1 MFQKRPGPNWQLTC
15 FKKDPVPIGIATKD
29 RPCGKKGGVKLN
41 KKIVIGIIIAIIIVA
56 LAGVGVAVYI
66 LNQNKTNPEE
76 IWKSYISKINEQKY
90 EEMYQML
97 SETSKQ
103 QISQEDFIT
112 RNKNIYEGIEMSDM
126 EVQITGVEEEDS
138 KTSKITYNSSMNT
151 EVGKV
156 EFSNIVRLTE
166 DKEQGY
172 TINWSSN
179 LIFPQLNNTDK
190 VRVKT
195 VKSERGEIV
204 DKNGVV
210 LAGEGDISSV
220 GIVPGKLNQESK
232 DADIEKIA
240 SLLGTTSTS
249 INNTLSASWV
259 KDDSFVPIKEVSKD
273 ATELKEQLLQISGIK
288 INTDTA
294 RVYPL
299 GEVAAHLVGY
309 VQNITAEELE
319 ANKGKGYT
327 STSII
332 GKAGLE
338 KQYEDRLK
346 GTDGL
351 DIYIEDEN
359 GERKAEIAK
368 IDVQNGE
375 TIKLTIDSTIQT
387 KLYNEIKDNQ
397 GFFVVMEPQ
406 TGALLALVST
416 PSYNPNDFVLG
427 MSTEKWNSIK
437 DNQANPMLAR
447 YLQTYCPGSTFKP
460 VTGAVG
466 LTSGSLSAND
476 TFSYSGLSWKK
487 DGWGEY
493 DITTLTAYSGPKN
506 LRNALIYSDNIYFAQ
521 AAIKIGATNFKS
533 GLDKIKFGESID
545 FPLSLSKS
553 QYSNDGNIRDEKM
566 LADSGYGQGE
576 ILVNPIHMASIYSAF
591 ANNGNM
597 VKPYLEVKEDNSVE
611 YLVEGAF
618 TQEAANTIKDD
629 LIQVVEQGTA
639 TDMKVSGRTI
649 AGKTGTAELKGS
661 KDAKADVLG
670 WFDCFTADNNGN
682 QLLVI
687 SMVEN
692 ARDLGGSHYLIS
704 KIKSALF

>member
-1 MFQKRPGPNWQLTC
+1 M
-15 FKKDPVPIGIATKD
+15 
-29 RPCGKKGGVKLN
+29 N
-41 KKIVIGIIIAIIIVA
+41 KKIVIGIIIAIIIVV

-151 EVGKV
+151 EAGKV

-210 LAGEGDISSV
+210 LAGEGEISSV

-299 GEVAAHLVGY
+299 GEAAAHLVGY

-319 ANKGKGYT
+319 ANKDKGYT

-368 IDVQNGE
+368 IEVQNGE

-437 DNQANPMLAR
+437 DNQAKPMLAR

-493 DITTLTAYSGPKN
+493 DITTLTAYNGPKN

-591 ANNGNM
+591 ANNGSM

-661 KDAKADVLG
+661 KDAEADVLG

>member
-1 MFQKRPGPNWQLTC
+1 M
-15 FKKDPVPIGIATKD
+15 
-29 RPCGKKGGVKLN
+29 N

-66 LNQNKTNPEE
+66 LNQNKINPEE

-151 EVGKV
+151 EAGKV

-368 IDVQNGE
+368 IEVQNGE

-661 KDAKADVLG
+661 KDAEADVLG